1 RLVGEDLRVL
11 PRLRDCL
18 RIIGPTRRERRVAS
32 LVKGRA
38 PAVPAARQQPQ
49 TVDEDDRRASRG
61 IRRVNLLCF
70 MPGDCCHDGFS
81 LILVLAGRRSSSGNG
96 RGTYLPSNRRMP
108 TRQASIMRPL
118 VMSALLPLDSR
129 QARITRLLLADGRP
143 SSTQA
148 IAAELE
154 LTPRV
159 VRYNLPLIESYLRS
173 AGLQVV
179 RHRGLG
185 VWISGEE
192 EQRRAMLASLD
203 PSAGP
208 QVLDT
213 ADRKLRALAALLDR
227 APEPIQLADLEV
239 ELG

>member
-1 RLVGEDLRVL
+1 
-11 PRLRDCL
+11 
-18 RIIGPTRRERRVAS
+18 
-32 LVKGRA
+32 
-38 PAVPAARQQPQ
+38 
-49 TVDEDDRRASRG
+49 
-61 IRRVNLLCF
+61 
-70 MPGDCCHDGFS
+70 
-81 LILVLAGRRSSSGNG
+81 
-96 RGTYLPSNRRMP
+96 
-108 TRQASIMRPL
+108 
-118 VMSALLPLDSR
+118 MSALLPLDSR
-129 QARITRLLLADGRP
+129 QARITRLLLADDRP

-179 RHRGLG
+179 RRRGLG

-192 EQRRAMLASLD
+192 EQRRAILASLD

-213 ADRKLRALAALLDR
+213 ADRKLRASRPTVRRDVRAAEAWLEEHHLHLQRIPGVGIVVRGSELDVRKGLLALVLEAVPAEALLSEDER
-227 APEPIQLADLEV
+227 SAGLEGV
-239 ELG
+239 TNRPLSVRLG

>member
-1 RLVGEDLRVL
+1 
-11 PRLRDCL
+11 
-18 RIIGPTRRERRVAS
+18 
-32 LVKGRA
+32 
-38 PAVPAARQQPQ
+38 
-49 TVDEDDRRASRG
+49 
-61 IRRVNLLCF
+61 
-70 MPGDCCHDGFS
+70 
-81 LILVLAGRRSSSGNG
+81 
-96 RGTYLPSNRRMP
+96 
-108 TRQASIMRPL
+108 
-118 VMSALLPLDSR
+118 
-129 QARITRLLLADGRP
+129 
-143 SSTQA
+143 
-148 IAAELE
+148 AELE

-179 RHRGLG
+179 RRRGLG

-192 EQRRAMLASLD
+192 EQRRAILASLD

-239 ELG
+239 ELGASRMDRSEERRVGKECRSGWWGEQ